1 MEIRGRVYCF
11 GFGSTLSTYHMCLG
25 IGHDRKVRKNAN
37 WWYINEEN
45 DDNKTMCKRN
55 GAQNKEE
62 RNNQAIAK

>member
-1 MEIRGRVYCF
+1 
-11 GFGSTLSTYHMCLG
+11 MCLG